1 MKNMEKIKFN
11 LTNTAIDLYLFDGIF
26 KPTGTTKLLV
36 DSVVTNCN
44 GLVNKKILDLGSG
57 SGVVAIS
64 LNKEG
69 LGNNNFYASD
79 LNDNTVECVLHNA
92 SRNNCKINV
101 KKGSLFEPWYQEKFD
116 LIIDDISGV
125 SSEIAEISGWFDGVP
140 CASGVGGDILTNNFL
155 EDSVNYLN
163 TGGIVFFP
171 VISFSNIES
180 ILSTAKNNFDSV
192 ECVARSD
199 FMLPESLKSHIDIL
213 EKLKEAGY
221 ITFENRFGTIIWYT
235 EIYKAYNKT

>member
-1 MKNMEKIKFN
+1 MEKIKFN

-36 DSVVTNCN
+36 DSVITNCN

-57 SGVVAIS
+57 CGVVAIS

-69 LGNNNFYASD
+69 FGNNNFYASD
-79 LNDNTVECVLHNA
+79 LNENTVECVQYNA
-92 SRNNCKINV
+92 HKNNCKVNV
-101 KKGSLFEPWYQEKFD
+101 KKGSLFEPWHQEKFD

-163 TGGIVFFP
+163 TGGLVFFP
-171 VISFSNIES
+171 VISLSNVKS
-180 ILSTAKNNFDSV
+180 ILSTAKKNFDIV
-192 ECVARSD
+192 ECVGRSEWI
-199 FMLPESLKSHIDIL
+199 LPESLHANIDIL

-221 ITFENRFGTIIWYT
+221 VNFQNKFGIIIWFT

>member
-1 MKNMEKIKFN
+1 MEKIKFN

-140 CASGVGGDILTNNFL
+140 CASGVGGDILTNTFL

-163 TGGIVFFP
+163 TGGLVFFP
-171 VISFSNIES
+171 VISFSNVKS
-180 ILSTAKNNFDSV
+180 ILSTAEKTFDIV
-192 ECVARSD
+192 ECVGRSE
-199 FMLPESLKSHIDIL
+199 FMLPESMHSSIDIL

-221 ITFENRFGTIIWYT
+221 INFQNKFGTIIWYT

>member
-1 MKNMEKIKFN
+1 MEKFKFN
-11 LTNTAIDLYLFDGIF
+11 LTNTAIDLYLFDGVF

-36 DSVVTNCN
+36 DSVISNCN
-44 GLVNKKILDLGSG
+44 GVVNKKILDLGSG
-57 SGVVAIS
+57 CGVVAIS

-69 LGNNNFYASD
+69 LSDNIFYASD
-79 LNDNTVECVLHNA
+79 LNDNTVECVIYNA
-92 SRNNCKINV
+92 NKNNCKVNV

-155 EDSVNYLN
+155 DDSVNYLN
-163 TGGIVFFP
+163 TGGLVFFP
-171 VISFSNIES
+171 VISLSNVKS
-180 ILSTAKNNFDSV
+180 ILSTAEKNFDIV
-192 ECVARSD
+192 ECVGRSE
-199 FMLPESLKSHIDIL
+199 FILPESMHTSIDIL
-213 EKLKEAGY
+213 EKLKEAGH
-221 ITFENRFGTIIWYT
+221 INFQKKFGTIIWYT